1 MEEAIVLYPS
11 PQIGHLISM
20 VELGKLILNHQ
31 PSLRIH
37 ILNPPPPYSVDSTAP
52 YISATSGTIPSI
64 TFHQLPTITLSTSSS
79 RHHESL
85 VFETLLLNNPN
96 VHNALLSISKNYN
109 IRSFIMD
116 FFNTPAFDVAFTLNI
131 PAYYFFT
138 SGAGALAL
146 LLYIPTIHK
155 NTTKSFKDLHT
166 ILDFPG
172 IPPIPSLD
180 VPKPFL
186 EREDGIYKWFLNV
199 CISLPKS
206 AGIMVN
212 TFEMLE
218 PRPLKAM
225 RDGQCVPD
233 GPTAP
238 IHCVGP
244 LIATSDR
251 GGGSTSDSISQC
263 LTWLNSQPS
272 KSVVF
277 LCFGSLGLFSV
288 GQLKEIAV
296 GLEKSGQRFLWVV
309 RNPPT
314 ENQSV
319 DIKAPSDPD
328 LNSLLPERFLER
340 TKQRGLVVKSWAPQV
355 EVLNHDSVGGFVTH
369 CGWNSILEAV
379 CAGVPMVAW
388 PLYAEQRLNRVLL
401 VEEIKIALPI
411 VESENGFVN
420 SAEVE
425 KRVTELMELEEGKS
439 IRERTVAMKHAAKAA
454 LREGGSSH
462 VALNRLIK
470 SWKQKKLNYATIIL
484 PKRNKLE

>member
-37 ILNPPPPYSVDSTAP
+37 ILNPPPPYGVDSTAP
-52 YISATSGTIPSI
+52 YISAASGTIPSI

-79 RHHESL
+79 RHHE
-85 VFETLLLNNPN
+85 
-96 VHNALLSISKNYN
+96 
-109 IRSFIMD
+109 SFIMD

-155 NTTKSFKDLHT
+155 NTTKSFKDLDA
-166 ILDFPG
+166 ILDFPAYR
-172 IPPIPSLD
+172 SLQD
-180 VPKPFL
+180 HSEHL
-186 EREDGIYKWFLNV
+186 RR
-199 CISLPKS
+199 
-206 AGIMVN
+206 ARA
-212 TFEMLE
+212 
-218 PRPLKAM
+218 RPLKAT

-238 IHCVGP
+238 IHCVGQ

-314 ENQSV
+314 ENPSV

-340 TKQRGLVVKSWAPQV
+340 TKQKGLVVKSWAPQV

-420 SAEVE
+420 LAEVE
-425 KRVTELMELEEGKS
+425 KRVRELMEFEEGKS
-439 IRERTVAMKHAAKAA
+439 IRERTVVMKHAAKAA
-454 LREGGSSH
+454 LSEGASSH
-462 VALNRLIK
+462 VALNRLIR
-470 SWKQKKLNYATIIL
+470 SWKQK
-484 PKRNKLE
+484 